1 MGDFTCSQM
10 ARHQDRCVV
19 MWPLFNRLV
28 KAVSLA
34 VTAVSVIYMLTPI
47 LVIVPVSFSSDRY
60 ISFPVPGY
68 SPQWYEKMLGSEG
81 YRLAIWNTLITG
93 TSVAAIAA
101 IFGTLTALAIVRG
114 KVRFGRALTGL
125 AVAPLIM
132 PQIIVAIG
140 AYPVVASVGL
150 IGTKLGVILIHSAI
164 ALPLVFITV
173 SSSLRSYSPN
183 MELAAM
189 TLGADDWRT
198 FVHVTW
204 PMIRLGVIV
213 GAIFAF
219 AASFDEIIIALFL
232 TDASSVTL
240 PVYMWNEL
248 RFQMEPTIAAA
259 STLAIVVS
267 LSLLSAVALLQR
279 AGHKKFHKQ
288 G

>member
-1 MGDFTCSQM
+1 
-10 ARHQDRCVV
+10 
-19 MWPLFNRLV
+19 
-28 KAVSLA
+28 
-34 VTAVSVIYMLTPI
+34 MLTPI

-68 SPQWYEKMLGSEG
+68 SSQWYLKMFESEG
-81 YRLAIWNTLITG
+81 YRLAIWNTLVTG
-93 TSVAAIAA
+93 VAVAAVAGIL
-101 IFGTLTALAIVRG
+101 GTLAALAIVRG
-114 KVRFGRALTGL
+114 KIRFGTALTGL

-140 AYPVVASVGL
+140 AYPIVAAAGL

-173 SSSLRSYSPN
+173 SSALRSYSPN

-189 TLGADDWRT
+189 TLGANDWRT
-198 FVHVTW
+198 FIHVTW
-204 PMIRLGVIV
+204 PMIRLGMTI

-259 STLAIVVS
+259 STAAIVVS

-279 AGHKKFHKQ
+279 TSNKKLNTQK
-288 G
+288 